1 MRLVSVACLLLLAA
15 AFVVYAE
22 EQDVTELK
30 IETTHKPSK
39 CGKKAKSGDK
49 VSVHYTGKLVNGK
62 QFDSS
67 IPRGQPFDFKL
78 GAGNVIKGWD
88 EGIKGM
94 CIGEKRV
101 LRIPPH
107 MGYGDRGAGADIP
120 GGATL
125 VFETELVD
133 IESDDDDYADP
144 DEDEL

>member
-1 MRLVSVACLLLLAA
+1 MKLATFTCLLLLAA
-15 AFVVYAE
+15 ASAVYAE
-22 EQDVTELK
+22 EKDVTELK
-30 IETTHKPSK
+30 IETTHKPKK
-39 CGKKAKSGDK
+39 CSKKAKSGDK

-67 IPRGQPFDFKL
+67 IPRGQPFDFVL

-94 CIGEKRV
+94 CVGEKRI
-101 LRIPPH
+101 LRIPPA

-125 VFETELVD
+125 IFETELVD
-133 IESDDDDYADP
+133 VESDDDDYADP
-144 DEDEL
+144 DEEEL